1 MTINLINDLNFAQ
14 KLNACEAVTE
24 SGKECLKNYRGYCFN
39 NYVTCGLV
47 NNFIKEAQNYSYDSG
62 MMSILES
69 VKSYILENNISWKL
83 ASVCE
88 ALSSNNSQYGF
99 VARAGV
105 AKVEKLLEMQ
115 MKESEVIGYIKAG
128 ALRDVQ
134 FIPEF
139 RAICKEVYGKA
150 VNESKSTVAYRM
162 SVPVSYVV
170 SEDNNTVVSVNGQI
184 FSINEGGVEKMASY
198 GNEKFNRINGHLANM
213 KLVDESLVYAYRNT
227 YLGDEN
233 KFTVTEEKIDFTN
246 GKISESF
253 TDPNRLREWADTFSR
268 TMNMTEQRHFN
279 NVANAI
285 AEVFESMDN
294 IMFVDNVK
302 MFNCVNGASVAVIES
317 AAGVNVTLFNGYGSV
332 NESNG
337 YKLMSEAV
345 KVLKQSY
352 NIDALEIYAN
362 KLNEEKKD
370 DLKSKIEEHHDEI
383 AIRRLKIAELCEQHK
398 DDPVKLAILEKL
410 NSELN
415 KLK

>member
-14 KLNACEAVTE
+14 KLNAYEAVTE

-105 AKVEKLLEMQ
+105 EKVEKLLEMQ

-150 VNESKSTVAYRM
+150 VNETKSTLSYRM
-162 SVPVSYVV
+162 SVPVSYVL
-170 SEDNNTVVSVNGQI
+170 SENGNNIVNVNGQI
-184 FSINEGGVEKMASY
+184 FSINESNVEKLASC
-198 GNEKFNRINGHLANM
+198 NDEKFNKINGHLSNM
-213 KLVDESLVYAYRNT
+213 KLVVS
-227 YLGDEN
+227 
-233 KFTVTEEKIDFTN
+233 
-246 GKISESF
+246 
-253 TDPNRLREWADTFSR
+253 
-268 TMNMTEQRHFN
+268 H
-279 NVANAI
+279 
-285 AEVFESMDN
+285 
-294 IMFVDNVK
+294 
-302 MFNCVNGASVAVIES
+302 
-317 AAGVNVTLFNGYGSV
+317 
-332 NESNG
+332 
-337 YKLMSEAV
+337 
-345 KVLKQSY
+345 
-352 NIDALEIYAN
+352 
-362 KLNEEKKD
+362 
-370 DLKSKIEEHHDEI
+370 
-383 AIRRLKIAELCEQHK
+383 
-398 DDPVKLAILEKL
+398 
-410 NSELN
+410 
-415 KLK
+415 